1 MKYLDTNNTVQP
13 LVNNHRPIQP
23 QNDRLVLSF
32 NSNPGTTSTHRTTMK
47 PSTTGS
53 SASKIYENH
62 FMLLGSL
69 FLILSTFLEM

>member
-1 MKYLDTNNTVQP
+1 MKYLDKNNTVQP

-32 NSNPGTTSTHRTTMK
+32 NSNPGTTSTPRTTMK

-53 SASKIYENH
+53 SKIYENH